1 VSPTQLLDAVPLWG
15 VFLLIIGTFLL
26 ATELG
31 FRSGQRWQHRDPE
44 KDAAIGPM
52 VAATLGLVGFLLA
65 FMVSLSADRYNARRG
80 LVLTEANTIGTAYLR
95 AGYLPE
101 PYSTESR
108 DLLREYLDARLISL
122 DLTRIEESI
131 TRSESIQVELWQ
143 RVVGLV
149 EATGGSDVVAL
160 YVESVNELVEVHAQ
174 REIAA
179 LYARIP
185 ASLIAALYIFSI
197 LGMFVLGF
205 NNSYDGKR
213 SLIALVALVLVF
225 GSVLF
230 MIIDLDRSREGLF
243 QVSYQPLINL
253 EQRMNP

>member
-1 VSPTQLLDAVPLWG
+1 
-15 VFLLIIGTFLL
+15 
-26 ATELG
+26 
-31 FRSGQRWQHRDPE
+31 
-44 KDAAIGPM
+44 
-52 VAATLGLVGFLLA
+52 
-65 FMVSLSADRYNARRG
+65 
-80 LVLTEANTIGTAYLR
+80 LTEANTIGTAYLR

-122 DLTRIEESI
+122 DLSRIEESI
-131 TRSESIQVELWQ
+131 ARSESIQVELWQ
-143 RVVGLV
+143 RVEALV
-149 EATGGSDVVAL
+149 ESTGGSDVVAL
-160 YVESVNELVEVHAQ
+160 YVESVNELVEAHAQ

-185 ASLIAALYIFSI
+185 ASLIAALYVFSI